1 MSMPQYLTV
10 AVVSTTARGLKLVQG
25 VPALSA
31 SGVVPRYILV
41 TLKPTFSMATVRL
54 KSLQANT
61 VGLWVALDA
70 KALQACQAL
79 PAYSRG
85 FYDHWLPERAV
96 LVSSRVEFEALTK
109 KIWEAFC
116 ASS

>member
-1 MSMPQYLTV
+1 MEGAS
-10 AVVSTTARGLKLVQG
+10 
-25 VPALSA
+25 ALSA

-41 TLKPTFSMATVRL
+41 TLKPAFSMATVRL
-54 KSLQANT
+54 KNLKADT
-61 VGLWVALDA
+61 VGFWVALDA

-96 LVSSRVEFEALTK
+96 LVSSRAQFGAVTK
-109 KIWEAFC
+109 KNWEAFC
-116 ASS
+116 ATS